1 MMARWMS
8 LAVIGTCATACF
20 SPTKIDPGAEGTSS
34 SGGADDAPAAEESPE
49 GSTDP
54 DDSTGAP
61 AGGGPQ
67 LVRSVPEDGDANAP
81 LSPSF
86 SLYFDREVDPNDA
99 VSHLLV
105 SRNGGTTMPV
115 SPRQC
120 WPDDDP
126 TCIAGDFP
134 AEFLDG
140 PDALAGDSAITVHVG
155 PDFPDLEGHTNTEA
169 QTVDFHTFPYE
180 RNFVASPGFIRGLE
194 YDPVTSA
201 LYTLGETE
209 PTHTGTT
216 LERIPLAAGVPS
228 AQLTVAIMVDQVD
241 CDGLDINYG
250 ILYVGCG
257 NEVYLLDGL
266 EGDDLTQ
273 YLYQYTPDPPDLLGG
288 TWSVAHAGDAGT
300 VYSAKGKSAMVV
312 YDLNGQWKSFHD
324 GVGLWAAP
332 YGVMVASGP
341 EFLAT
346 VMYAAAQNHV
356 YQFSLPDS
364 LVTTDAALDEAMGVD
379 YEFDLEVDSHGY
391 LWFGTSTGIHVVD
404 PAGGAYS
411 TVTQRVGV
419 NATRLALRED
429 GATVHAYFVAHDE
442 AGAPIGHIALEP

>member
-1 MMARWMS
+1 M
-8 LAVIGTCATACF
+8 VIVADVACF
-20 SPTKIDPGAEGTSS
+20 SPTMIDPGDGGSSDTSASVGSSDPSGAEDPAG
-34 SGGADDAPAAEESPE
+34 SGDPAE
-49 GSTDP
+49 
-54 DDSTGAP
+54 STGAP
-61 AGGGPQ
+61 AGEGPQ
-67 LVRSVPEDGDANAP
+67 LVRSVPEDGDGNAP
-81 LSPSF
+81 LTPSF
-86 SLYFDREVDPNDA
+86 TLYFDREVDPNDA

-105 SRNGGTTMPV
+105 SRNGGAAMPV

-140 PDALAGDSAITVHVG
+140 PDALAGDSTISVLVG
-155 PDFPDLEGHTNTEA
+155 PDFPDLDGRTNSEE
-169 QTVDFHTFPYE
+169 QSVDFHTFAYE
-180 RNFVASPGFIRGLE
+180 RNFVANGGFIRGLE

-201 LYTLGETE
+201 LYALGETE
-209 PTHTGTT
+209 PTHTGTSI
-216 LERIPLAAGVPS
+216 ERVPLPAGVPG

-257 NEVYLLDGL
+257 VEVYLLDGL

-273 YLYQYTPDPPDLLGG
+273 YLYQYTPDPPDLLAG

-300 VYSAKGKSAMVV
+300 VYSAKGKSGIVV
-312 YDLNGQWKSFHD
+312 YDLSGQWKTFHD
-324 GVGLWAAP
+324 GVGLWGAP

-364 LVTTDAALDEAMGVD
+364 VMTTDAALDEAIGVD
-379 YEFDLEVDSHGY
+379 YEFDLEVDSFGH
-391 LWFGTSTGIHVVD
+391 LWFGTSTGIHVID
-404 PAGGAYS
+404 PAGGAYTTLTS
-411 TVTQRVGV
+411 RVGFD
-419 NATRLALRED
+419 ASRLALRED
-429 GATVHAYFVAHDE
+429 GSTIHAYFVAHDQ
-442 AGAPIGHIALEP
+442 ASAPIGHVAVEL